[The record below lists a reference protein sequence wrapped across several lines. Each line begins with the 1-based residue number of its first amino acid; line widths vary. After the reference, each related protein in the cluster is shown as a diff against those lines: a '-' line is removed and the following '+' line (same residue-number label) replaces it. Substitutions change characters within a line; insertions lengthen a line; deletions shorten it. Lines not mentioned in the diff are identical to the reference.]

1 MKNVGGHMKKQIDP
15 IVYPAGRD
23 EFAAGA
29 GHARARIARCL
40 GVAASQSQQETAT
53 R

>member
-1 MKNVGGHMKKQIDP
+1 MKKHIDP

-23 EFAAGA
+23 EFAAKA
-29 GHARARIARCL
+29 DHTRARIARCL
-40 GVAASQSQQETAT
+40 KVVASRSQQGTAT

>member
-1 MKNVGGHMKKQIDP
+1 MKKHIDP

-23 EFAAGA
+23 EFAAKA
-29 GHARARIARCL
+29 DHIRARIAHCL
-40 GVAASQSQQETAT
+40 RVVPKRSQKGTTT